1 MEDTSTYD
9 SSVYDSSLYESSS
22 SMGSTGDAA
31 AVGAVFLV
39 IGIIALIAY
48 VISAIFMGMIFK
60 KAGIPAWKAWVPVYN
75 TWTFLEMGGQK
86 GWISLLL
93 LTTWIPFVGFVTAI
107 VATVYM
113 CIAAYRIGLN
123 FGKEAWFVVLYIFLG
138 LVWLIWLAV
147 DKNAVWKPAAADAA
161 PLGAASVQ
169 PTQSQQVAPTRDDS
183 TPPTTPTPPSTM

>member
-9 SSVYDSSLYESSS
+9 SSLYDSSLYGSS
-22 SMGSTGDAA
+22 SMGTGSDAA
-31 AVGAVFLV
+31 AMGVMFGVLGFITILSYVVG
-39 IGIIALIAY
+39 
-48 VISAIFMGMIFK
+48 AIFMGMMFK

-75 TWTFLEMGGQK
+75 AWTFLEMGGQK

-93 LTTWIPFVGFVTAI
+93 LLSWIPLLGFIPAI
-107 VATVYM
+107 VAAVFM

-147 DKNAVWKPAAADAA
+147 DKTAVWKPATAAAVPDTA
-161 PLGAASVQ
+161 PAQ
-169 PTQSQQVAPTRDDS
+169 PDQAQPVSDD
-183 TPPTTPTPPSTM
+183 TTPPSTPSQPSAM